1 MRITFTLIF
10 LCCFAFAHAQIQR
23 GDQIITLKVPTLLTE
38 PAPLFNARDF
48 GALFLAPGENV
59 GTFDIGPTYGYALTD
74 RLVVGGTINVEIAY
88 FDNDWTGLLGVDPY
102 LRYYLVNREAF
113 GLYAQVSTDVGVIGG
128 RVTDATIVNEG
139 FYAFETANLRA
150 GLQVPVASG
159 VRMGPLLDYQI
170 ISGRNALLLGGQV
183 ELVLGAGGSPEA
195 SPVSA
200 FRAGSV
206 MLGGQLAQI
215 AFKKYQTLGSLRVGG
230 HYFLTD
236 RLAAGLAVGAGGYR
250 IGEQIVNKQ
259 LTLSADLSARYYL
272 TTASRLVW
280 YAEAGGGFLT
290 GRQWSDDQFGT
301 PTFKGDYFSVAI
313 ALGGQYF
320 LRENI
325 ALEFGPQWRKTFED
339 VYTGKAVDVN
349 FGARFFLR

>member
-1 MRITFTLIF
+1 MRITFTLLF
-10 LCCFAFAHAQIQR
+10 LSYLAVAHAQVQR
-23 GDQIITLKVPTLLTE
+23 GDHIVTLKE
-38 PAPLFNARDF
+38 PPFLNRPSPLFNAHDF
-48 GALFLAPGENV
+48 GELFLAPGENT
-59 GTFDIGPTYGYALTD
+59 GALDLGPTYGYALTD
-74 RLVVGGTINVEIAY
+74 RLVVGGTVNAEIGY
-88 FDNDWTGLLGVDPY
+88 FSDGWTGHLGVDPY
-102 LRYYLVNREAF
+102 VRYYPINREAI
-113 GLYAQVSTDVGVIGG
+113 GLYAQVSTAIGVVGG
-128 RVTDATIVNEG
+128 RITDATIADEG

-170 ISGRNALLLGGQV
+170 ISGRNALMLGGQV
-183 ELVLGAGGSPEA
+183 ELVLSAGGSPEA

-215 AFKKYQTLGSLRVGG
+215 TFKKHQTIGSLRLGG

-236 RLAAGLAVGAGGYR
+236 RLAAGVAIGAGGYR
-250 IGEQIVNKQ
+250 VGEQIVNKQ

-272 TTASRLVW
+272 TTARRLVW
-280 YAEAGGGFLT
+280 YAEAGGGMVT
-290 GRQWSDDQFGT
+290 GRRWNNDQFGN
-301 PTFKGDYFSVAI
+301 PTFQGDYFSVAI

-325 ALEFGPQWRKTFED
+325 ALEFGPQWRKELD
-339 VYTGKAVDVN
+339 NSYTGKRVDVN